1 MTCCEAFT
9 SCNGFV
15 LLSLCIIAM
24 VLNLLPM
31 FADYATDSFLFR
43 HPVSCFEWWLPGVV
57 GGGILVLPSVA
68 MAFAAKKKGSCN
80 TRCGM
85 LLSACMCSLGLIG
98 ALYCLLVSFFA
109 LGTGP
114 LICEGPDAS
123 LSSCNFTIKDIGS
136 LSRMNFDITWYFN
149 EDGCWNRT
157 QDGTEGSRILGEA
170 GLELDNYE
178 QVNLHLA
185 TFAGLAAVAL
195 LEVLFSLLQVL
206 AGICACVC
214 GTSKKTRDYS

>member
-1 MTCCEAFT
+1 MTCCEGFT

-15 LLSLCIIAM
+15 LLSLCVIAT
-24 VLNLLPM
+24 VLNLVPM
-31 FADYATDSFLFR
+31 FADYAMDGFLFR

-68 MAFAAKKKGSCN
+68 MAFAAKKQGSCN
-80 TRCGM
+80 SRCGM
-85 LLSACMCSLGLIG
+85 LFSACLCVFSVIG
-98 ALYCLLVSFFA
+98 AIYCLLVSLFA

-114 LICEGPDAS
+114 LICQGADAS

-136 LSRMNFDITWYFN
+136 LSELNFDISWYLN

-157 QDGTEGSRILGEA
+157 EDGTEGNRILSA
-170 GLELDNYE
+170 GLELDKDE
-178 QVNLHLA
+178 LVNLHVV
-185 TFAGLAAVAL
+185 TFTGLAAVSL

-206 AGICACVC
+206 AGIGGCVC
-214 GTSKKTRDYS
+214 GTSKRREQ